1 MSEHPGYRIL
11 NRSRSKGRR
20 APRWLVL
27 VELVIGFTVGFG
39 IFDRVLMPLAVR
51 QGADATVPD
60 LRRHR
65 MGEAEQII
73 EGSHLRVGRIIDAP
87 DAGSLKGEIIA
98 QEPTAGARVRRGRL
112 VTLIVSEGPPVRLVP
127 DLSGK
132 TPRAASI
139 ELSQL
144 DLKTGASLT
153 VPSLAVVEGEIIGT
167 RPARG
172 ESPGSSGAVDLLIS
186 GGPRRDVYLMPD
198 LIGLDAED
206 AASRLRAAGIAVES
220 GARGA
225 VRSQD
230 PAPGAPIAS
239 GDAARID

>member
-1 MSEHPGYRIL
+1 MSERPGDRNL
-11 NRSRSKGRR
+11 NRSRPGGRR

-27 VELVIGFTVGFG
+27 VELCIGILVGFG

-51 QGADATVPD
+51 HDADATVPD

-65 MGEAEQII
+65 TGEAIQAI
-73 EGSHLRVGRIIDAP
+73 EGSRLRFGRIIEVP

-98 QEPTAGARVRRGRL
+98 QEPTPGARVRRGRL
-112 VTLIVSEGPPVRLVP
+112 VNLIVSEGPPVRLVP
-127 DLSGK
+127 DLAGK

-139 ELSQL
+139 ALSQL
-144 DLKTGASLT
+144 DLKTGKSLT
-153 VPSLAVVEGEIIGT
+153 VPSLAVPAGEIIGT

-186 GGPRRDVYLMPD
+186 GGPRREVYLMPD

-206 AASRLRAAGIAVES
+206 AGSRLRAAGIEVAS
-220 GARGA
+220 GASGP
-225 VRSQD
+225 VRSQE
-230 PAPGAPIAS
+230 PAPGTPIAS